1 MLGTYHDDPNP
12 PTVNCVAAILGR
24 RQFVEPHKRLQ
35 QPSAPCHAPSVISL
49 DRARQIIFENI
60 SPLPSRPVALDSS
73 LGHVLASPAIADAA
87 YPSADLSMMDGYV
100 LRAEAIPGSFQ
111 IVGAIAAGEISD
123 KSLNPGEAMSI
134 STGATLPENGGRV
147 VMREDCS
154 VEGDTVTIPS
164 FSDSLFVRPR
174 ASEASRGDEVLPA
187 GTRIG
192 ATEMAIL
199 AQIGQVSPE
208 VRTIPKVLHLATGSE
223 LVPPSEIPGPG
234 RIRDTNSSLLRGLL
248 APFGIRPISHRVPDD
263 PAKLSEHISTPCDLL
278 LISGGASVGDHDH
291 GASVLKENGF
301 TIHFD
306 KVNLRP
312 GKPLTFATRG
322 QQAAF
327 VIPGNPVS
335 HFVCFHT
342 AIRLAIEILSGI
354 RPAWEF
360 LDLEIPDTSLLRPNP
375 RETFWPAEVRA
386 ENGNLIAT
394 PKRWS
399 TSGDTFSLASTN
411 ALIRINDGP
420 PFTLLLDLP
429 SS

>member
-1 MLGTYHDDPNP
+1 MFGAYHDEVEP
-12 PTVNCVAAILGR
+12 PTVNCFTLTIHVARFSPSCHPPAVIPLDLAREIISERISSLPSERIEVNLALGR
-24 RQFVEPHKRLQ
+24 
-35 QPSAPCHAPSVISL
+35 
-49 DRARQIIFENI
+49 
-60 SPLPSRPVALDSS
+60 
-73 LGHVLASPAIADAA
+73 VLARPAIADVE
-87 YPSADLSMMDGYV
+87 YPSADLSMMDGFV
-100 LRAEAIPGSFQ
+100 IRTDAIPGPFLLT
-111 IVGAIAAGEISD
+111 GAIAAGD
-123 KSLNPGEAMSI
+123 VPDRSLNPGEAMSI
-134 STGATLPENGGRV
+134 STGANLPDNGGRV
-147 VMREDCS
+147 VMREDCRL
-154 VEGDTVTIPS
+154 EGDTVVIPS
-164 FSDSLFVRPR
+164 FSESLFVRPR

-199 AQIGQVSPE
+199 AQIGETSPE

-223 LVPPSEIPGPG
+223 LVAPSEIPGPS

-263 PAKLSEHISTPCDLL
+263 PAKLSKHIATPCDLL

-291 GASVLKENGF
+291 GAAVLKENGF

-354 RPAWEF
+354 QPTWEF
-360 LDLEIPDTSLLRPNP
+360 LDLEISDTSLLRPNP
-375 RETFWPAEVRA
+375 RETFWPAEVRV
-386 ENGNLIAT
+386 ENGNLVAT
-394 PKRWS
+394 PKQWS
-399 TSGDTFSLASTN
+399 TSGDTFSLTSTN
-411 ALIRINDGP
+411 ALIRVNNSP